1 MKRQNDN
8 NGFLPW
14 ALLTVPVLWLGALLA
29 TGYEDGMTLFDLMG
43 RFNILIL

>member
-14 ALLTVPVLWLGALLA
+14 ALLTVPVLWLGVLLA